1 MANTLGIP
9 ERTLAQISTAADT
22 INVIGG
28 VDGRLSAYQPIVC
41 RVTDHESDDGG
52 TGADADNMALF
63 VSTRHGEP
71 WKKDSGAREHVLHPV
86 AGVAIAPIA
95 TGTNYTV
102 IFPDYDY
109 TTFE

>member
-9 ERTLAQISTAADT
+9 ERTLAQISTATDT

-28 VDGRLSAYQPIVC
+28 VDRLLYEYKPEVSS
-41 RVTDHESDDGG
+41 VTNKVSDDGG

-63 VSTRHGEP
+63 VSCRHGEP
-71 WKKDSGAREHVLHPV
+71 WKKDAGAREHVIHPV

-95 TGTNYTV
+95 AGTNMTV
-102 IFPDYDY
+102 IYPDFTY

>member
-22 INVIGG
+22 INVIAGA
-28 VDGRLSAYQPIVC
+28 DGRLSAYQPLVC

-52 TGADADNMALF
+52 VADYADGMALF
-63 VSTRHGEP
+63 VSSRHGEP

-95 TGTNYTV
+95 SGTNYTV
-102 IFPDYDY
+102 IYPNYDY
-109 TTFE
+109 STFE